1 MSIVTISRGTYTRG
15 KEIAEKLATKLGY
28 ECLSREV
35 LLEASEQ
42 FNIPEIKLVRAIHNA
57 PSILE
62 RFTYGKQRY
71 VSYVRAALLKHVQR
85 DNIVYHGLAGHF
97 LLLGIPHVLKVRVI
111 NDMDARVQEEMRR
124 ENISAAEARKILEKD
139 DLERQK
145 WSLQIF
151 GVDTKDSMLYDLVL
165 NLRSMSVDDAVA
177 IISCTLQR
185 PCFHTTSES
194 RRLLDDSALAAR
206 IQSALVEDIPSAK
219 VTCKEGEIF
228 VEAKGSASEEKELT
242 SQINRIIRQVAG
254 IDLKVHYAFKEQ
266 MPY

>member
-15 KEIAEKLATKLGY
+15 KEIAEKLAAKLGY
-28 ECLSREV
+28 ECLSREI

-71 VSYVRAALLKHVQR
+71 VSYVRATLLKHVQK

-124 ENISAAEARKILEKD
+124 ENISAAEARRILEKD
-139 DLERQK
+139 DLERQR
-145 WSLQIF
+145 WSLQVF
-151 GVDTKDSMLYDLVL
+151 GVDTRDPMLYDLVL
-165 NLRSMSVDDAVA
+165 NLRSMSVDDAVE

-185 PCFHTTSES
+185 PCFHTTPES
-194 RRLLDDSALAAR
+194 RRLLDDSVLAAR

-219 VTCKEGEIF
+219 VTCQEGEIF
-228 VEAKGSASEEKELT
+228 VEVKGSAAEGKELT
-242 SQINRIIRQVAG
+242 SQINRVIRQVAG
-254 IDLKVHYAFKEQ
+254 IDLKIHYTFTEQ
-266 MPY
+266 MPF